1 MLSFLTTHL
10 SRTSSNRKMQFLLS
24 VGTMTE
30 TMRSFSVSPIYL
42 NELFLRKMWEKWL
55 ECWFI
60 TTKLTLNK
68 RAFISAYR
76 QNTKE
81 TSRRLLLFKSHLF
94 LHPKIGPN
102 LIYRSLHKSKS
113 KLDSQK
119 DTLVMKVA
127 MDVKSMQHL
136 LLNKCAWKKLN
147 K

>member
-1 MLSFLTTHL
+1 M
-10 SRTSSNRKMQFLLS
+10 
-24 VGTMTE
+24 
-30 TMRSFSVSPIYL
+30 
-42 NELFLRKMWEKWL
+42 
-55 ECWFI
+55 
-60 TTKLTLNK
+60 TLNK
-68 RAFISAYR
+68 RAFISVYR

-94 LHPKIGPN
+94 LHPKIGLN
-102 LIYRSLHKSKS
+102 LIYRSPHKSKS

-136 LLNKCAWKKLN
+136 LLNKCARKKLN